1 MAESKSAAL
10 PLGYAP
16 TGRSGGVRRAPRS
29 RFPIAPVYRQ
39 CSTIS
44 TGWTCEFH
52 LETGNGDRIFD
63 PAPPA
68 AALDRIFAIPIKS

>member
-1 MAESKSAAL
+1 
-10 PLGYAP
+10 
-16 TGRSGGVRRAPRS
+16 VRRAPRS

-44 TGWTCEFH
+44 TGWTCDFH
-52 LETGNGDRIFD
+52 LETGNSDRIFD

-68 AALDRIFAIPIKS
+68 AALDRILAIPIKS